1 MFTKKYTWANKDT
14 LNTYIQGN
22 YVKKNGTVLCKISTD
37 QKVGIKQKLEAEL
50 MSHVE
55 KLKGTSMV
63 RATPKKR
70 ASK

>member
-1 MFTKKYTWANKDT
+1 MF
-14 LNTYIQGN
+14 
-22 YVKKNGTVLCKISTD
+22 KKNGTVLCKISTD

-55 KLKGTSMV
+55 KLKETSMV